1 MSGLGKAGRRR
12 PRTRAAGA
20 GEAAERSLCCAA
32 VPAARSS
39 HVEVYVF
46 RRSARG
52 ARVLLLRRT
61 TDRRTLP
68 GAWQPVTGKRR
79 ARESAFA
86 AARREV
92 REETGLTPARW
103 WMLET
108 PALYVEPVSGALI
121 VLPRY
126 AAEITGAHEV
136 RLSREHDACAWL
148 ALSQAARR
156 VVWGSQARGI
166 ESLGREVV
174 RTGPLARALEL
185 NVTPP
190 RRRRRG

>member
-1 MSGLGKAGRRR
+1 
-12 PRTRAAGA
+12 
-20 GEAAERSLCCAA
+20 
-32 VPAARSS
+32 VPAVRST
-39 HVEVYVF
+39 HIEVYVF
-46 RRSARG
+46 RRMARGG

-61 TDRRTLP
+61 GSRRTMP

-79 ARESAFA
+79 RGESALA

-92 REETGLTPARW
+92 REETGLVPARW

-108 PALYVEPVSGALI
+108 PALYVEPRSGALI

-126 AAEITGAHEV
+126 AAEISGANDV

-148 ALSQAARR
+148 ALPQAARR

-166 ESLGREVV
+166 EALRREILT
-174 RTGPLARALEL
+174 RAPLARALEL

-190 RRRRRG
+190 RRRRRS